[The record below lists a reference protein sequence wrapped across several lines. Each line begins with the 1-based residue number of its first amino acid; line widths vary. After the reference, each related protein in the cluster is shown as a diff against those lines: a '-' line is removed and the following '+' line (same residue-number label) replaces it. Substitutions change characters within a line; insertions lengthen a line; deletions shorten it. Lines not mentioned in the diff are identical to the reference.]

1 MGAPT
6 AVITLEELIALGI
19 TKFVSLGATGG
30 LQTTMRIGDIVVCD
44 RAIRDEGTFH
54 NYLPSAKC
62 SQASPTL
69 TAKLLA
75 ATRSNG
81 IPAHTETSWTTDA
94 PYRET
99 LEELTNTVPKT
110 WPLA

>member
-54 NYLPSAKC
+54 NYLPSAKY

-69 TAKLLA
+69 TANLLA

-81 IPAHTETSWTTDA
+81 IPA
-94 PYRET
+94 
-99 LEELTNTVPKT
+99 NT
-110 WPLA
+110 